1 MTTECSGIEKL
12 MESYLM
18 SHIGVQQTGDTCVI
32 TLPIETFD
40 KRWVGVF
47 VEPRAR
53 DYFLVHDGGKAVNE
67 LILQGM
73 RITPTVERSLRL
85 IAGRFGISYEDEMFQ
100 SGGKLGGLPSV
111 VYAVG
116 MSSALAMANLL
127 EHVPSIEEEPIE
139 TKVGVL
145 LDRWGRSRA
154 KITRNVVAKGE
165 IKQHTFNFLL
175 SPRGGGQPYA
185 ISVLH
190 PTGGA
195 LSAAERYGFKSKDLE
210 NTHYG
215 KWRRVAIK
223 DKAELWTPE
232 ANNII
237 RKCANAEIS
246 VRSGENPTFSD
257 IEDALRRAA

>member
-1 MTTECSGIEKL
+1 MTTECSLIEKL
-12 MESYLM
+12 VTSYLT
-18 SHIGVQQTGDTCVI
+18 SHTGIQRVGDTCVL

-47 VEPRAR
+47 VEPRAT

-73 RITPTVERSLRL
+73 RITPGLERSLSL
-85 IAGRFGISYEDEMFQ
+85 IAARFGISYQDEMFQ
-100 SGGKLGGLPSV
+100 TGCKLPDLPAIAYS
-111 VYAVG
+111 VG

-127 EHVPSIEEEPIE
+127 EHVPSAEEEPIE
-139 TKVGVL
+139 AKVGML
-145 LDRWGRSRA
+145 LERWGRQRA
-154 KITRNVVAKGE
+154 RLTRNVVAKGE

-175 SPRGGGQPYA
+175 SPRGGQQPFA

-195 LSAAERYGFKSKDLE
+195 LAAAERYGFKSKDLE
-210 NTHYG
+210 NTHFG

-237 RKCANAEIS
+237 RKCASAEIS
-246 VRSGENPTFSD
+246 VRSGETPSLSE
-257 IEDALRRAA
+257 IEDALKRAA

>member
-1 MTTECSGIEKL
+1 MMTECSEIEKR
-12 MESYLM
+12 MESYLL
-18 SHIGVQQTGDTCVI
+18 SHSGVQHVVDTYI
-32 TLPIETFD
+32 LTLPIETFD

-47 VEPRAR
+47 VEPRVA
-53 DYFLVHDGGKAVNE
+53 DYFLIHDGGKAVNE

-73 RITPTVERSLRL
+73 KITPAIERSLSL
-85 IAGRFGISYEDEMFQ
+85 IANRFGISYQDEMFQ
-100 SGGKLGGLPSV
+100 SGSKMDGLPTV
-111 VYAVG
+111 AYAVG

-127 EHVPSIEEEPIE
+127 EHVSSVEEEPIE
-139 TKVGVL
+139 KRIGTL
-145 LDRWGRSRA
+145 LNRWSRSRA
-154 KITRNVVAKGE
+154 KLAENVVAKGR

-175 SPRGGGQPYA
+175 SPLQGGHPFA

-195 LSAAERYGFKSKDLE
+195 LAAAERYGFKSKDLE
-210 NTHYG
+210 NTHFAQ
-215 KWRRVAIK
+215 WRRIAIK

-237 RKCANAEIS
+237 RQCANGEIS
-246 VRSGENPTFSD
+246 IRSGDMPSLAD